1 MRPAEHSTRG
11 IACAGNWIL
20 DVVHDIT
27 HWPAKS
33 DLVCISGQTSGLG
46 GGAANVS
53 ADLAALDGG
62 YPVYA
67 IGLVGDDQLGDTVRT
82 KLAEA
87 GLSGGRIATLSGG
100 VTAHTHVMNVPGDS
114 RTFFYHAGAND
125 RFCAAYVDLHGL
137 ATAGCRVFYL
147 GYLNLLPSLDAI
159 GADGRTGAYHL
170 LTQASAAGME
180 ICVDL
185 VSTDTPE
192 YRAVVMATLPA
203 IDVLFLNEVEATR
216 ATELSIA
223 GPSDKE
229 GLIAAA
235 RVLLDGGV
243 RRAVVIHTPDL
254 ALWVPAGETVED
266 VVACTIEKRPP
277 EQIVSPV
284 GAGDAFAAGVLH
296 AIHEEFSAADAL
308 RLGCAVAAMSLGGAT
323 ATDGI
328 PRLETLGAYLPA
340 TEPSGVK
347 TTN

>member
-137 ATAGCRVFYL
+137 AAAGCRVFYL

-159 GADGRTGAYHL
+159 GADGRTGGVSPAD
-170 LTQASAAGME
+170 AGE
-180 ICVDL
+180 RGRDGDL
-185 VSTDTPE
+185 CRSRFDR
-192 YRAVVMATLPA
+192 Y
-203 IDVLFLNEVEATR
+203 
-216 ATELSIA
+216 
-223 GPSDKE
+223 
-229 GLIAAA
+229 A
-235 RVLLDGGV
+235 RVSRGGHGDPA
-243 RRAVVIHTPDL
+243 RRSTCCFSMR
-254 ALWVPAGETVED
+254 W
-266 VVACTIEKRPP
+266 KRHGPP
-277 EQIVSPV
+277 SSASQ
-284 GAGDAFAAGVLH
+284 VLQT
-296 AIHEEFSAADAL
+296 
-308 RLGCAVAAMSLGGAT
+308 RKG
-323 ATDGI
+323 
-328 PRLETLGAYLPA
+328 
-340 TEPSGVK
+340 
-347 TTN
+347 